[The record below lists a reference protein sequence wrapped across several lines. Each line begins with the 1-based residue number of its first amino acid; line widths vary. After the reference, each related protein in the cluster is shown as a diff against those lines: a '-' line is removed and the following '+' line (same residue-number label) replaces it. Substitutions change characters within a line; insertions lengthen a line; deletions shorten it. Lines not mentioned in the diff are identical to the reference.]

1 MLRFFGIGKKASVY
15 TEDVSKENNS
25 ATHADKSEAPPE
37 LPPKDQQKQNVAQ
50 QQVQLPQQMQQIQ
63 KSQIWRSILQASNAR
78 NVLPEQ
84 QQGDQVVSTLTTSGD
99 KSTEQREVVAIVD
112 DTGRNHYY
120 QKRVI
125 KKNHPQFGTVWQEE
139 YRDLGQSPRTSSTS
153 IVTDKVLLR
162 ELKRTPSS
170 LLPVVKHP
178 IYVASQKS
186 VVTASSTSIN
196 LLSMSNVSMSFSMSD
211 LFGLGALMNAHF
223 RLMQSMNLFWRV
235 IFVLWELA
243 LVSLILW
250 QIVRMLGWM
259 DLAIGLVH
267 RIAQD
272 GIIVAETGA
281 ISAWNAVNSIVSF
294 LTGATQFNAS
304 PLSQT
309 YSYEPT
315 PIQASAAAADQ
326 SIWRRIFF

>member
-1 MLRFFGIGKKASVY
+1 MQS
-15 TEDVSKENNS
+15 NNRCNC
-25 ATHADKSEAPPE
+25 H
-37 LPPKDQQKQNVAQ
+37 N
-50 QQVQLPQQMQQIQ
+50 IY
-63 KSQIWRSILQASNAR
+63 
-78 NVLPEQ
+78 
-84 QQGDQVVSTLTTSGD
+84 
-99 KSTEQREVVAIVD
+99 

-125 KKNHPQFGTVWQEE
+125 KKSHPQFGTVLQEE

-178 IYVASQKS
+178 IYAASQKS

-223 RLMQSMNLFWRV
+223 RLLQSMNFFWRV

-259 DLAIGLVH
+259 DLTIGLAH

-272 GIIVAETGA
+272 GIIVAETGVL
-281 ISAWNAVNSIVSF
+281 STWNAVNSIVSF

-315 PIQASAAAADQ
+315 PIQASTAAQDS